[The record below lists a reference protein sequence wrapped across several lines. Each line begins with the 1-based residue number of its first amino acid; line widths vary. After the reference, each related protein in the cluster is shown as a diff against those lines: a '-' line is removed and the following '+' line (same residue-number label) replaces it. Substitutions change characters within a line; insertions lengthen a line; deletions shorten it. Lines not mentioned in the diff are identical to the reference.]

1 MRIPKPRGA
10 RDVLKIATRKNAWI
24 GGISVKPLK
33 LRDIIGPIMVG
44 PSSSHTAG
52 ALRIASMVRDLLQCN
67 PVKADFTLYG
77 SFAQTGRGHGMD
89 KALVAGML
97 GMHTDDLRIRNSFEA
112 AREVGLEFSFKKDH
126 AAKTPHPN
134 TVDITAV
141 GSNGSSVQAR
151 GVSIGGG
158 AAKLTRIDGMD
169 VEVTGEFD
177 AMVVRQTDT
186 AGNLAHVAG
195 CLSAEGINIGSV
207 FMHRKRKGGDSFT
220 VFEVDEPIPQPVIDH
235 ILERPTVASIRLI
248 PADGL
253 NRQQR
258 TNRPQKDADEAMAAF
273 EALDFATAARAL
285 DYCERNGIPL
295 SEWVARRERALAV
308 ALDTDPEETEAYLN
322 RVLDVMR
329 ASAVPPYRTEE
340 RSMGGLIGGEAAAM
354 QAFAGTEF
362 AAEHHAC
369 DRELSLAATYSAAV
383 LETNA
388 SMGLI
393 VAAPTAGS
401 SGVIPSVLL
410 SLQKTRGLDDK
421 RLKAA
426 LLNAAAVGLFITR
439 NATVSGA
446 EGGCQ
451 AEIGAASAMA
461 ASAAVELLG
470 GDARMCLRAAG
481 TAISNSLGLVCDPVG
496 GLVEVPCQKRNAMGA
511 ANALVSAEF
520 ALAGIP
526 NLVPFDETV
535 DALLRV
541 GRSLP
546 RELRETALG
555 GLATC
560 PSACN
565 LRG

>member
-1 MRIPKPRGA
+1 M
-10 RDVLKIATRKNAWI
+10 
-24 GGISVKPLK
+24 KPLK
-33 LRDIIGPIMVG
+33 LRDIIGPSMVG

-322 RVLDVMR
+322 RALDVMR

-388 SMGLI
+388 SM
-393 VAAPTAGS
+393 
-401 SGVIPSVLL
+401 
-410 SLQKTRGLDDK
+410 
-421 RLKAA
+421 
-426 LLNAAAVGLFITR
+426 GLFITR

-565 LRG
+565 LCG

>member
-1 MRIPKPRGA
+1 M
-10 RDVLKIATRKNAWI
+10 
-24 GGISVKPLK
+24 KPLK
-33 LRDIIGPIMVG
+33 LRDVIGPIMVG

-52 ALRIASMVRDLLQCN
+52 ALRIASMVRDLLQCE
-67 PVKADFTLYG
+67 PARADFTLFG
-77 SFAQTGRGHGMD
+77 SFAQTGRGHGTD

-97 GMHTDDLRIRNSFEA
+97 GMHTDDLHIRNSFDA
-112 AREVGLEFSFKKDH
+112 AREAGLEFSIKKDH
-126 AAKTPHPN
+126 AAKAPHPN

-141 GSNGSSVQAR
+141 GEDGTSVQAR

-158 AAKLTRIDGMD
+158 AAKLTCIDGMD

-220 VFEVDEPIPQPVIDH
+220 VFEVDEPIPQPVIDR
-235 ILERPTVASIRLI
+235 ILERSSVKSVRLI

-258 TNRPQKDADEAMAAF
+258 SGRPQDDADKAMAAF
-273 EALDFATAARAL
+273 EALDFATAARTL
-285 DYCERNGIPL
+285 SYCEENGIPL
-295 SEWVARRERALAV
+295 SEWAKQRERALAV
-308 ALDTDPEETEAYLN
+308 ALDADPNEMGPYLD

-329 ASAVPPYRTEE
+329 TSAMPPYRQEE
-340 RSMGGLIGGEAAAM
+340 HSMGGLIGGEAKAM
-354 QAFAGTEF
+354 QAFADADF
-362 AAEHHAC
+362 AAAKHAC
-369 DRELSLAATYSAAV
+369 DRELALAATYSAAV

-401 SGVIPSVLL
+401 SGVIPAVLL
-410 SLQKTRGLDDK
+410 SLQKTHGLSDNQ
-421 RLKAA
+421 LKSA
-426 LLNAAAVGLFITR
+426 LLNAAAIGLFITR

-470 GDARMCLRAAG
+470 GNPRMCLRAAG

-555 GLATC
+555 GLAAC
-560 PSACN
+560 PSACAHCS
-565 LRG
+565 

>member
-1 MRIPKPRGA
+1 M
-10 RDVLKIATRKNAWI
+10 
-24 GGISVKPLK
+24 KPLK
-33 LRDIIGPIMVG
+33 LRDVIGPIMVG

-67 PVKADFTLYG
+67 PVKADFTLYE
-77 SFAQTGRGHGMD
+77 SFAQTGRGHGTD

-97 GMHTDDLRIRNSFEA
+97 GMHTDDLRIRNSFEV
-112 AREVGLEFSFKKDH
+112 ARQAGLAFSFKKDR

-141 GSNGSSVQAR
+141 GTDGTSVQAR

-195 CLSAEGINIGSV
+195 CLSAQGINIGSV

-220 VFEVDEPIPQPVIDH
+220 VFEVDEPIPQPVIDR
-235 ILERPTVASIRLI
+235 ILERPTVESIRLI

-253 NRQQR
+253 NRQR
-258 TNRPQKDADEAMAAF
+258 RSDRPQKDADKAMAAF
-273 EALDFATAARAL
+273 EALDFATASRAL
-285 DYCERNGIPL
+285 SYCEENDIPL
-295 SEWVARRERALAV
+295 SEWAARRERALAA
-308 ALDTDPEETEAYLN
+308 ALDADPNEMKSYLV
-322 RVLDVMR
+322 RVLNVMR
-329 ASAVPPYRTEE
+329 ASAMPPYRREE

-354 QAFAGTEF
+354 RAFAGTAF
-362 AAEHHAC
+362 TAADHAC
-369 DRELSLAATYSAAV
+369 DRELALAATYSAAV

-393 VAAPTAGS
+393 AAAPTAGS
-401 SGVIPSVLL
+401 SGVIPAVLL
-410 SLQKTRGLDDK
+410 SLQKTRGLGDNQL
-421 RLKAA
+421 RSA
-426 LLNAAAVGLFITR
+426 LLNAAAIGLFITR

-470 GDARMCLRAAG
+470 GNARMCLRAAG
-481 TAISNSLGLVCDPVG
+481 TAISNSLGLVCDPIG

-555 GLATC
+555 GLAAC
-560 PSACN
+560 PSACA
-565 LRG
+565 LCG